1 MISGEPIPVD
11 KSRMMQLLL
20 EQLTAI
26 SLYNGSRENRFRN
39 LTIPNCAN
47 GQ

>member
-26 SLYNGSRENRFRN
+26 SLLCNGRENRFRN
-39 LTIPNCAN
+39 LAFPNCAN